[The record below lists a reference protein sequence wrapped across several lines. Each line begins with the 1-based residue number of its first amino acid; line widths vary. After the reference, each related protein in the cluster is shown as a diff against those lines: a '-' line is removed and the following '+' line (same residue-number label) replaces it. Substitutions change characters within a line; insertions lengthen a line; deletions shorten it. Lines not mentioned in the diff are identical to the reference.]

1 MSFVAQIIGGFAIA
15 LWVVS
20 IQNEKREKILLFQFW
35 ANVLYMFEYGLL
47 GAFSASIM
55 NFASSIRCLT
65 FYKSKKCNGSVGLV
79 VFSLF
84 VILLGILTY
93 DGFLSFIPLVITFC
107 YTISSWV
114 RNPIWNRIT
123 VLVAAIVWIFYNY
136 TVGAYITI
144 VGNVLEIISG
154 VISLVRYKY

>member
-47 GAFSASIM
+47 GAISASVM
-55 NFASSIRCLT
+55 NFVSSIRCLT
-65 FYKSKKCNGSVGLV
+65 FYKSNKCNSYLSLI

-84 VILLGILTY
+84 VIFFGILTY
-93 DGFLSFIPLVITFC
+93 DGFLSFIPIVITFL
-107 YTISSWV
+107 YTVSSWV
-114 RNPIWNRIT
+114 KNPVWNRVT
-123 VLVAAIVWIFYNY
+123 VLFAAIVWIFYNF
-136 TVGAYITI
+136 TVGAYITM
-144 VGNVLEIISG
+144 VGNILEIISG
-154 VISLVRYKY
+154 VVALVRYK